1 MTAAIRVL
9 QRIAHTLACQLAS
22 HLAHSQGV
30 DWWGSRPPFARF
42 LTSILWSKGFLFAKT
57 QWRDRWS
64 EKRKK
69 LLLWFQVHWV
79 VSYLAAPVSAGITSG
94 ANGVSSDGFQVFP
107 STCTLP
113 AQHHALKR
121 PRQRISCSLPP
132 ASAETSPIQVVGI
145 FYWRKFERSPF
156 LWYETLDLGNKE
168 RGKKKRVPKRRQK
181 KSRRLLAFTDFSKKF
196 QLKNMGKIA
205 MYFSVFPC
213 HSHTT
218 RCLVSP
224 GDPRFLWYWWKPA
237 SGLLELQPTDLRVS
251 EAFRFGNFCEIFF
264 PIWVFPK
271 IMVPPNHPF

>member
-132 ASAETSPIQVVGI
+132 ASAGTSPIQVVGI

-168 RGKKKRVPKRRQK
+168 KGKKKTGPQK
-181 KSRRLLAFTDFSKKF
+181 ASEKITTLIGLYRLFEK
-196 QLKNMGKIA
+196 
-205 MYFSVFPC
+205 
-213 HSHTT
+213 
-218 RCLVSP
+218 
-224 GDPRFLWYWWKPA
+224 
-237 SGLLELQPTDLRVS
+237 
-251 EAFRFGNFCEIFF
+251 F
-264 PIWVFPK
+264 PIEKHGQNCDVFQC
-271 IMVPPNHPF
+271 ISMSFSYNSLLGVAWRSTVSMVLMETRLRTFRIATNRSESQWGFSFW